1 MSEKKKILLTSVFRP
16 YASKNSKYNKD
27 GDEEWLDY
35 MASRISREPGPFVMS
50 SYMSGT
56 ALTLIAANL
65 DADVTVMGHPSLDE
79 YIAELKKQPDFVGI
93 TFLIKG
99 LGKLFPMIALARK
112 HAPKAKVVIGGFGT
126 MLHNLGNH
134 GADFLC
140 RGEGVSFFRTL
151 IGQNPQDP
159 VRQPDV
165 LGDVTLKCFRNYPF
179 LPRARYAELT
189 HGFGC
194 PHKCEFCTTSA
205 YFGYVHI
212 PFAPGRQFYDTMVDI
227 HDRTGISYF
236 YLYEEDLCL
245 YKKSLNEWG
254 GAIRDDKERTLF
266 WHCFST
272 VKSLTSWDLEEL
284 VSMGLTHVWIGI
296 ESVHSPFSKSVGR
309 DNQALFDDL
318 HSLGITTSGSIMFG
332 QDHQTPESL
341 HDELDHAVSL
351 YPSTFQSSVLIP
363 SDGTKLRER
372 LEAEGRLRPANYWD
386 SDLYTE
392 VVNHP
397 AFKPGQLRDAV
408 FWAYDEFYR
417 RSGPTI
423 HRLAKHWMNGAER
436 FKNSPNEGLRRRA
449 QLLAERARAVRPIL
463 LRTSEYLPPTPEVHE
478 MIGETLG
485 RIRDWFGAPTSAEEA
500 QAWLVKRIF
509 DLEMAKNAVYPRE
522 PIEPDLK
529 YRRWISGREV
539 PTRFVAAA

>member
-1 MSEKKKILLTSVFRP
+1 MSAKKKILLTSVFRP
-16 YASKNSKYNKD
+16 YASKSSKYNKD

-56 ALTLIAANL
+56 ALTLMAANL
-65 DADVTVMGHPSLDE
+65 DADVTVMGHPSLEE
-79 YIAELKKQPDFVGI
+79 YIAELKKGPDFVGI

-134 GADFLC
+134 GADYLC
-140 RGEGVSFFRTL
+140 KGEGISFFRNL
-151 IGQNPQDP
+151 IGQNPNDP

-165 LGDVTLKCFRNYPF
+165 LGDVTLKCFRDYPY

-205 YFGYVHI
+205 YFGYLHI
-212 PFAPGRQFYDTMVDI
+212 PFAHGRAMYDTMVDI

-236 YLYEEDLCL
+236 YIYEEDMCL
-245 YKKSLNEWG
+245 YKKSLDAWG
-254 GAIRDDKERTLF
+254 GAIRDDPDRTLF

-284 VSMGLTHVWIGI
+284 VAMGLTHVWIGI
-296 ESVHSPFSKSVGR
+296 ESIDSPFSKSVGR
-309 DNQALFDDL
+309 DNVSLFNDL

-341 HDELDHAVSL
+341 FRELDHAAEL
-351 YPSTFQSSVLIP
+351 YPSTFQASVLIP
-363 SDGTKLRER
+363 SDGTALRAR
-372 LEAEGRLRPANYWD
+372 LEAEGRLRKADYWD
-386 SDLYTE
+386 SDLYSE
-392 VVNHP
+392 VIIHP
-397 AFKPGQLRDAV
+397 AFKQGELRDAV
-408 FWAYDEFYR
+408 FWAYDTFYKR
-417 RSGPTI
+417 TGPAI
-423 HRLAKHWMNGAER
+423 HRLARHWITGAKR
-436 FKNSPNEGLRRRA
+436 LKKSTNEGLRRRGGV
-449 QLLAERARAVRPIL
+449 LAERARVARTILLETMAHLPTDEIREAVR
-463 LRTSEYLPPTPEVHE
+463 
-478 MIGETLG
+478 ETLG
-485 RIRDWFGAPTSAEEA
+485 WIRDEVGPPTAAEEA
-500 QAWLVKRIF
+500 QARLVRSILDVEVAKRVAF
-509 DLEMAKNAVYPRE
+509 PAE
-522 PIEPDLK
+522 PIEPNLK
-529 YRRWISGREV
+529 YRRWIAGEEV
-539 PTRFVAAA
+539 PARLILAA